1 MKRATFIFATLIVV
15 ISALPASAGVAG
27 KSERFQISSTASW
40 GVSVVDQNNVI
51 TNQDYPLTLI
61 ASGNTSY
68 NYFSLRNTG
77 SLTTSFFTVSL
88 LQDVIK
94 NKNLKPGDVIFERCD
109 GLWNTTTNTCS
120 VTPVQVATG
129 VSSSF
134 QITIPLNVGAEIKMR
149 ARTPNNNQSIGFSLR
164 VQVPRSSIRGGQ
176 VTHS

>member
-1 MKRATFIFATLIVV
+1 MKRAIFIFVTLTMV
-15 ISALPASAGVAG
+15 ISVLPASAGVAG
-27 KSERFQISSTASW
+27 KSERSQIASTASW
-40 GVSVVDQNNVI
+40 GVSVVNQNNVS

-129 VSSSF
+129 GSSSF
-134 QITIPLNVGAEIKMR
+134 QITTPLNVGAEIKMR

-164 VQVPRSSIRGGQ
+164 VQVPRSSIREGQ
-176 VTHS
+176 VTNS

>member
-1 MKRATFIFATLIVV
+1 MKKLIFVCVTWTVLASV
-15 ISALPASAGVAG
+15 LPASAGVTG
-27 KSERFQISSTASW
+27 RSVRTQTTSTASW
-40 GVSVVDQNNVI
+40 GVSVVNQNNVI
-51 TNQDYPLTLI
+51 TNQDYPLTLT

-77 SLTTSFFTVSL
+77 SLTTNNFTVSL

>member
-1 MKRATFIFATLIVV
+1 MKRAILISATLTMV

-27 KSERFQISSTASW
+27 KSERSQISSTASW
-40 GVSVVDQNNVI
+40 GVSVVNQNNVI

-61 ASGNTSY
+61 ASRNTSY

-109 GLWNTTTNTCS
+109 GLWNTTTNTCT

-134 QITIPLNVGAEIKMR
+134 QITTPLNVGAEIKMR
-149 ARTPNNNQSIGFSLR
+149 ARTPNNNQSIGFSLQ
-164 VQVPRSSIRGGQ
+164 VLVPRSSVRGGQ
-176 VTHS
+176 ITHS

>member
-1 MKRATFIFATLIVV
+1 MKRAIFIFVTLTMV
-15 ISALPASAGVAG
+15 ISALPASAGVASR
-27 KSERFQISSTASW
+27 SERSQISTTATW

-51 TNQDYPLTLI
+51 INQDYPLTLI

-77 SLTTSFFTVSL
+77 SLSTSFFTISL

-109 GLWNTTTNTCS
+109 GLWNTTRNTCS

-129 VSSSF
+129 GSSSF
-134 QITIPLNVGAEIKMR
+134 QITTPLNVGAEIKMR
-149 ARTPNNNQSIGFSLR
+149 ARTPNNNQSIGFLLQ
-164 VQVPRSSIRGGQ
+164 VLVPRSSVRGGQ

>member
-1 MKRATFIFATLIVV
+1 MV
-15 ISALPASAGVAG
+15 ISVLPASAGVAG
-27 KSERFQISSTASW
+27 KSERSQIASTASW
-40 GVSVVDQNNVI
+40 GVSVVNQNNVS

-129 VSSSF
+129 VSSTF
-134 QITIPLNVGAEIKMR
+134 QITTPLNVGAEIKMR

-164 VQVPRSSIRGGQ
+164 VQVPRSSIREGQ
-176 VTHS
+176 VTNS

>member
-1 MKRATFIFATLIVV
+1 MKKLIFVCVTWTVLASV
-15 ISALPASAGVAG
+15 LPASAGVTG
-27 KSERFQISSTASW
+27 RSVRTQTTSTASW
-40 GVSVVDQNNVI
+40 GVSVVNQNNVI
-51 TNQDYPLTLI
+51 INQDYPLTLI

-77 SLTTSFFTVSL
+77 SLSTSFFTISL

-109 GLWNTTTNTCS
+109 GLWNTTRNTCS

-129 VSSSF
+129 GSSSF
-134 QITIPLNVGAEIKMR
+134 QITTPLNVGAEIKMR
-149 ARTPNNNQSIGFSLR
+149 ARTPNNNQSISFSLQ
-164 VQVPRSSIRGGQ
+164 VLVPRSSVRGGQ

>member
-1 MKRATFIFATLIVV
+1 MKKLIFVCVTWTVLASV
-15 ISALPASAGVAG
+15 LPASAGVTG
-27 KSERFQISSTASW
+27 RSVRTQTTSTASW
-40 GVSVVDQNNVI
+40 GVSVVNQNNVI

-61 ASGNTSY
+61 GSGNTSY

-134 QITIPLNVGAEIKMR
+134 QITTPLNVGAEIKMR
-149 ARTPNNNQSIGFSLR
+149 ARTPKNNQSIGFSLQ
-164 VQVPRSSIRGGQ
+164 VLVPRSSVRGGQ